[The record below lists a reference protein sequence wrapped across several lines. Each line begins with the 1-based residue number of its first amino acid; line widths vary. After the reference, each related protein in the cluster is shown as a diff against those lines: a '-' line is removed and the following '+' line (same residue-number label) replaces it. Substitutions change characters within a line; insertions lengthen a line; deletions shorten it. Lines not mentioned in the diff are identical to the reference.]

1 MLASGSL
8 LVCFVSCRFVQGGYR
23 GFGLSRG
30 FPRRCFNDVYYH
42 FDLLVGHEL
51 GRSLAGHEPLRG
63 SFSLRPTQWSASFS
77 SSTSSS
83 FPACQR
89 LPRQIGLRQRTYG
102 TSTQL
107 DYATLEFSK
116 RLSSFPAVTL
126 WGPAVGEVQV
136 AMLASYVVYYEG
148 NVERIK
154 KLDFHDGYELAWVP
168 KGRFTFPICSVG
180 VAPYLES
187 GAGLSYVSETFRNSG
202 SRWNWSFLGGFGFE
216 RCLPGDAVF
225 SLGVQWRHLCNGN
238 MWGKGDELHNS
249 NSGTDMI
256 QGLASFIHRF

>member
-1 MLASGSL
+1 LFLVASFKEDVVGLRCHVVFCVIVSVTFVTTMGCFSAMSWDGSL
-8 LVCFVSCRFVQGGYR
+8 PDMNPSGTFQPQGP
-23 GFGLSRG
+23 S
-30 FPRRCFNDVYYH
+30 
-42 FDLLVGHEL
+42 
-51 GRSLAGHEPLRG
+51 
-63 SFSLRPTQWSASFS
+63 
-77 SSTSSS
+77 
-83 FPACQR
+83 
-89 LPRQIGLRQRTYG
+89 IGLHAAVLPPAPIFQPAKDYLVKLAYGRTYG

-107 DYATLEFSK
+107 DYATLELSK
-116 RLSSFPAVTL
+116 SVSRYPAATI

-136 AMLASYVVYYEG
+136 ALLASYVVYYEG
-148 NVERIK
+148 NIERIK

-168 KGRFTFPICSVG
+168 KGRFTLPICSLG
-180 VAPYLES
+180 MSPYLES

-216 RCLPGDAVF
+216 RCLPGEGVF

-256 QGLASFIHRF
+256 QGLASFVHRF